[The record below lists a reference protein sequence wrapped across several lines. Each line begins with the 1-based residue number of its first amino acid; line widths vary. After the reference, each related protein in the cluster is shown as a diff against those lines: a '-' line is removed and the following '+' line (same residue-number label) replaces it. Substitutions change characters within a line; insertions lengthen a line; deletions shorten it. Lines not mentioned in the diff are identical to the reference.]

1 MSSESPGV
9 RRIHRRIDGVL
20 LLDKPSGISSN
31 RALQAARVLFSA
43 RKGGHTGTLDPAATG
58 LLAICFG
65 EATKFSF
72 ALLGADKAYD
82 ATLRLGY
89 ISSTG
94 DAEGEITPAADNMS
108 PEEISLTVQHADA
121 VLKRFI
127 GPILQV
133 PPMFS
138 ALKHRGKPMYAYA
151 REGVEVE
158 RTPREILIHDLRI
171 EALEG
176 NEMRLHIHCGTG
188 TYIRTLAED
197 LGRALGFGGAY
208 LTSLRRT
215 ALSDFQLAQAFTLEE
230 LAAMTPSSR
239 NACLLP
245 VDSLL
250 KNLPPVVLDHAA
262 AALLLQG
269 QAVRSDR
276 RQTAGE
282 ELGEDQKIR
291 LYNEENLFLGLGE
304 LRGSTIIPKRL
315 VSH

>member
-1 MSSESPGV
+1 MSSESPGI
-9 RRIHRRIDGVL
+9 RRVHRRINGVL

-72 ALLGADKAYD
+72 TLLGADKAYD

-89 ISSTG
+89 VSSTG
-94 DAEGEITPAADNMS
+94 DAEGEITLAADMS
-108 PEEISLTVQHADA
+108 AEEVSLTVQEADA

-127 GPILQV
+127 GPIIQV

-158 RTPREILIHDLRI
+158 RAPRKALIHDLRI
-171 EALEG
+171 EALAG
-176 NEMRLHIHCGTG
+176 DEMRLHVRCGTG

-197 LGRALGFGGAY
+197 LGKALGFGGAY

-215 ALSDFQLAQAFTLEE
+215 ALGDFKLAEAFTLEE
-230 LAAMTPSSR
+230 LAAMAPPLR
-239 NACLLP
+239 DACLLP

-250 KNLPPVVLDHAA
+250 QSLPAVVVDHAA
-262 AALLLQG
+262 AVLLLQG

-276 RQTAGE
+276 TQAAGE
-282 ELGEDQKIR
+282 KLGEDQKIR
-291 LYNEENLFLGLGE
+291 LYNEESLFLGLGE
-304 LRGSTIIPKRL
+304 LREDRIIPKRL